1 MCRPPSCTHRRDNG
15 RSRRHGVCYVPIQE
29 LSLTNSMLLQQNAR
43 VTAAS
48 LLPPL
53 SHLPPTMVLPG
64 TRAKMAGTIANGD
77 EASKKD
83 VVGGKTE

>member
-1 MCRPPSCTHRRDNG
+1 M
-15 RSRRHGVCYVPIQE
+15 V
-29 LSLTNSMLLQQNAR
+29 LQQNAR

-64 TRAKMAGTIANGD
+64 TRMGGTQANGED
-77 EASKKD
+77 ATKEDIVGAK
-83 VVGGKTE
+83 VVQE